1 MYIFIS
7 IHHTIQYNIR
17 FTERF
22 EGSLHHTDTDPLD
35 LLGQTSVGGPNSG
48 AGTNLKVKGAPVRRK
63 APGKFFWSCPSTFF
77 GSKGTISRFGERFR
91 DGGYSFV
98 TFLFAVL
105 LLMVPSVDSHLQKWG
120 GTCPPRALWS
130 WRHWVQ
136 TRRPQWMRL

>member
-48 AGTNLKVKGAPVRRK
+48 AGTNLKVKGAPVRRESGGAGGGK
-63 APGKFFWSCPSTFF
+63 APEFF
-77 GSKGTISRFGERFR
+77 
-91 DGGYSFV
+91 
-98 TFLFAVL
+98 
-105 LLMVPSVDSHLQKWG
+105 
-120 GTCPPRALWS
+120 
-130 WRHWVQ
+130 
-136 TRRPQWMRL
+136 